1 MNKIAVLFSGQG
13 AQRVGMGHDLYLAS
27 ERAKAVFD
35 MGEKQM
41 PGLLD
46 VLFSGDDA
54 TLTRTEYAQPA
65 LFLTDLAFAEEL
77 RARGIEGSAVAGFSL
92 GEIPALAYT
101 EILSPEDAFSLVL
114 ARSRKMAELSAR
126 YPGAMAAVLKLDAE
140 TVEEAC
146 HRHPGVTPVN
156 YNCPGQ
162 IACAGTPEAVDAL
175 CEDVKTLGGRAVKLA
190 VSGAFHT
197 PFMAEAESTLREALA
212 DMKVRMPRIPLY
224 SDLNGECYPV
234 DPAKIRETIARQVDS
249 PVRFESALRH
259 MAARGSRTF
268 IEVGAGSTLTGFV
281 KRTFPNMHLFTVT
294 DVPSLEATVAG
305 MKGGC

>member
-1 MNKIAVLFSGQG
+1 MNKYAILFSGQG
-13 AQRVGMGHDLYLAS
+13 AQRVGMGHDLYVAS
-27 ERAKAVFD
+27 ERAKEIFE

-65 LFLTDLAFAEEL
+65 LFLVDLAFAEEL
-77 RARGIEGSAVAGFSL
+77 RARGVEGALVAGFSL

-101 EILSPEDAFSLVL
+101 GILTREEAFSLVL

-126 YPGAMAAVLKLDAE
+126 YPGAMAAVLKLDAA

-146 HRHPGVTPVN
+146 ARHAGVWPVN

-175 CEDVKTLGGRAVKLA
+175 CEDVKALGGRAVKLA

-197 PFMAEAESTLREALA
+197 PFMAEAESELRHALSG
-212 DMKVRMPRIPLY
+212 MRIKTPKIPLY
-224 SDLNGECYPV
+224 SDLTGDAYPPEP
-234 DPAKIRETIARQVDS
+234 DRIRETIIRQVDS
-249 PVRFESALRH
+249 PVRFETVLRS
-259 MAARGSRTF
+259 MSARGARTF
-268 IEVGAGSTLTGFV
+268 IEVGAGSTLSGFV
-281 KRTFPNMHLFTVT
+281 KRTFTSMKIFTVT
-294 DVPSLEATVAG
+294 DMLSLEEAVSEA
-305 MKGGC
+305 KGGH

>member
-126 YPGAMAAVLKLDAE
+126 
-140 TVEEAC
+140 
-146 HRHPGVTPVN
+146 
-156 YNCPGQ
+156 
-162 IACAGTPEAVDAL
+162 
-175 CEDVKTLGGRAVKLA
+175 
-190 VSGAFHT
+190 
-197 PFMAEAESTLREALA
+197 
-212 DMKVRMPRIPLY
+212 
-224 SDLNGECYPV
+224 
-234 DPAKIRETIARQVDS
+234 
-249 PVRFESALRH
+249 
-259 MAARGSRTF
+259 
-268 IEVGAGSTLTGFV
+268 
-281 KRTFPNMHLFTVT
+281 
-294 DVPSLEATVAG
+294 
-305 MKGGC
+305 